1 MAESWQ
7 LRIDLD
13 RAEGRQSTKASAVI
27 FTWSLPKLPFTGKT
41 KHPSGSGPCDGEP
54 VLHQFGQEA
63 RIINTRMAED
73 TAAIFS
79 GDGSFVQGCI
89 T

>member
-27 FTWSLPKLPFTGKT
+27 FTWSLPKLPFTGRT
-41 KHPSGSGPCDGEP
+41 QHLSGSGPCDRGP
-54 VLHQFGQEA
+54 MLHQFGQQA
-63 RIINTRMAED
+63 RIINVRMAED
-73 TAAIFS
+73 IAAIFF